1 MRLFIKWAQIALTA
15 LIFIAFLNN
24 SKVHAEDGC
33 GITFWRCGDIC
44 ISFLPQEDNVT
55 IPMCH
60 CGSDIIQIQEPR
72 WCCSDEPCN
81 GLGPWGHDNG
91 LGSGY
96 MHGGNCTTGKVLHL
110 SQPCHGKCNTNSKLD
125 SIVSNER
132 ATEPCTYRDKTKNIS
147 QCVLSGS
154 KNDRIFN
161 CVNRADENP
170 FSTHDKTNSTTLDL
184 SAILTS
190 CTTSKGNVNFRPGIL
205 GLRCP
210 NRYFGPDE
218 CAPLWIW
225 CKRNLLPFFVTTA
238 KRDF

>member
-1 MRLFIKWAQIALTA
+1 
-15 LIFIAFLNN
+15 
-24 SKVHAEDGC
+24 
-33 GITFWRCGDIC
+33 
-44 ISFLPQEDNVT
+44 
-55 IPMCH
+55 MCH

-72 WCCSDEPCN
+72 WCCSDAPCN

-96 MHGGNCTTGKVLHL
+96 TRGGYCTTGKVLHL
-110 SQPCHGKCNTNSKLD
+110 SQPCNGKCNTNSEVD
-125 SIVSNER
+125 STYSNER
-132 ATEPCTYRDKTKNIS
+132 VAEPCTYTDKTKNIS
-147 QCVLSGS
+147 QCVLTGQ
-154 KNDRIFN
+154 KNDKIFN

-225 CKRNLLPFFVTTA
+225 CKRNLLPFFCDYGETGFLTFDQKICSNA
-238 KRDF
+238 SFWQQHTCGYSHHKRCNGTNPGRCVSIYKDQECDEPLRQNY